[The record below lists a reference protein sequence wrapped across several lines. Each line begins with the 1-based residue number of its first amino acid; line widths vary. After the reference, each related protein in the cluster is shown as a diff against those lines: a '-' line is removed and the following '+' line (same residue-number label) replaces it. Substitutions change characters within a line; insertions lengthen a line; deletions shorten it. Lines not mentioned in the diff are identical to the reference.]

1 MPLMSGPDLGPGF
14 RGHRWRRLPLRHGS
28 VAEILL
34 ESGLWE
40 NKYDRQRRRPRIF
53 ESDSDVSRDV
63 NGSALA
69 DNSRLLP
76 ERHFCRSLL
85 DEDDLVGVKMPMG
98 WDGLPGLEVLHPH
111 HHVHRPAV
119 LLVHF
124 QYEGKVA
131 GPPGSSLTF
140 VGLKDQPRRRT
151 LRGCERTSQNEG
163 ESRKTNETGCAWSHG
178 SPPVKG
184 AGLDEH
190 RGAPPLRSVVSE
202 ALSSSIAR
210 RQPRQ

>member
-124 QYEGKVA
+124 QDEGKVR
-131 GPPGSSLTF
+131 GPPDSPLAF
-140 VGLKDQPRRRT
+140 VGLKDQAGRGALRERGRT
-151 LRGCERTSQNEG
+151 RQDEG
-163 ESRKTNETGCAWSHG
+163 EKKKKERRVRVGSHDSSPVSPNGSAFSR
-178 SPPVKG
+178 
-184 AGLDEH
+184 AGPQTL
-190 RGAPPLRSVVSE
+190 
-202 ALSSSIAR
+202 ALSCDSLPGVGCNA
-210 RQPRQ
+210 